1 MSFTNNNDRHTFPH
15 RITTG
20 YEINGVTVGPEDINR
35 NHLEGDIL
43 TNRYETGVVQTRRT
57 RKKIRVFEFTYP
69 VLEYDEWDALWTFY
83 DTKAEQELYY
93 FYINL
98 YYMDSARFTNEW
110 IGVNFPQKIP
120 MDHFDAV
127 LGKIGMKLVEN
138 IQATLIHVNP
148 T

>member
-20 YEINGVTVGPEDINR
+20 YEINGVTVGPEDITR
-35 NHLEGDIL
+35 SHLEGDIL
-43 TNRYETGVVQTRRT
+43 TGRYETGVVQTRRV
-57 RKKIRVFEFTYP
+57 RKKIRIFEFTYP
-69 VLEYDEWDALWTFY
+69 VLEYDEWDAIWTFY
-83 DTKAEQELYY
+83 DTKAEHELYY

-98 YYMDSARFTNEW
+98 YYMDSDRFSNEW
-110 IGVNFPQKIP
+110 IGVNFNQKIP
-120 MDHFDAV
+120 MKHFDAV
-127 LGKIGMKLVEN
+127 LGEIGMKLVEN